1 MPKPLQIA
9 AQRRDGFLEQLDLVG
24 EETWCREGALFVFID
39 IEKKGWIKNIGRE
52 GDVRVWHSGKER
64 WKKKPRGY
72 RKRNKGVLRV
82 PSRKAKLSKVVAD
95 FIHRARGNIVRAH
108 PVNPSMETGRDI
120 ADRFNMQKWFLDASI
135 TELDNL
141 DRTINALHEFSE

>member
-1 MPKPLQIA
+1 MSLPGPAKRIPC
-9 AQRRDGFLEQLDLVG
+9 
-24 EETWCREGALFVFID
+24 TCKTCKC
-39 IEKKGWIKNIGRE
+39 KKGYCICFAAGLACMDSCDCFGCENRDDAVARE
-52 GDVRVWHSGKER
+52 RREALATQRPPRCAV
-64 WKKKPRGY
+64 KPREY
-72 RKRNKGVLRV
+72 RKRQKGVLRV

-141 DRTINALHEFSE
+141 DRTINTLEKE